1 MFCVSY
7 AVLSDRPT
15 FLSLNRFE
23 KKKNVA
29 LAIDAFALFK
39 QGLMEAGNR
48 DDRPSPRL
56 VIGGGYD
63 SRVEENMMT
72 LVALIDRAKAA
83 SILYHRLPSLIKD
96 YHTPSQ
102 HDDP

>member
-1 MFCVSY
+1 MLCVLY

-39 QGLMEAGNR
+39 QGVMEAGNC
-48 DDRPSPRL
+48 DDRRNSRL

-72 LVALIDRAKAA
+72 LVALIDRA
-83 SILYHRLPSLIKD
+83 
-96 YHTPSQ
+96 
-102 HDDP
+102 